1 MTDQYT
7 EISFNAGETLKASQ
21 LNTVVQN
28 INIVS
33 TQVENINTSI
43 NEINTVIAGKA
54 DKPTGN
60 ENYATETYVKNSI
73 AEIPKTDL
81 SNYYTKSE
89 TDNKINAAKP
99 DLSSY
104 ATKNYVDT
112 EVAAKADDLNTLK
125 KSLNLAVGTL
135 NSFAVSNGKGGITW
149 LKIPN
154 AEDTTY

>member
-7 EISFNAGETLKASQ
+7 EISFNSGETLKASQ

-43 NEINTVIAGKA
+43 NKINTVIAGKA
-54 DKPTGN
+54 DKPAGN
-60 ENYATETYVKNSI
+60 ENYATVTYVNNSI
-73 AEIPKTDL
+73 AEIP
-81 SNYYTKSE
+81 
-89 TDNKINAAKP
+89 KP

-112 EVAAKADDLNTLK
+112 EVDAITTSTLGAAKADDLNTLK
-125 KSLNLAVGTL
+125 NSLNLAVGTL
-135 NSFAVSNGKGGITW
+135 NSFAVSDGKGGITW
-149 LKIPN
+149 LKIPI
-154 AEDTTY
+154 AEDITY